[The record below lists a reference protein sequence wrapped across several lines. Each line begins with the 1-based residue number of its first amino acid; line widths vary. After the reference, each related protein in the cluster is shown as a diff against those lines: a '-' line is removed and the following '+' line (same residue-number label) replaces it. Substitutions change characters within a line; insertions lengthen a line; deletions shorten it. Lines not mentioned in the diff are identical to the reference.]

1 MWGAAL
7 SFMHQILKKK
17 KWRQT
22 QILSS
27 TEKPERNTICRQGF
41 QESQKLLR
49 EMNMIGGEAPQNWE
63 VHSLLQL
70 NRLYINATLV
80 LGQGRQRIKQEVHTL
95 CDHQFHVWESVPS
108 MCSHAYTEIYLQE

>member
-17 KWRQT
+17 KKWRQT
-22 QILSS
+22 QIHSS
-27 TEKPERNTICRQGF
+27 TEKQRNAIRRQGF
-41 QESQKLLR
+41 QQSQKLLR
-49 EMNMIGGEAPQNWE
+49 EMNMIGGEASQTWE

-80 LGQGRQRIKQEVHTL
+80 LGQGGQRIKQEVHTL
-95 CDHQFHVWESVPS
+95 CDHQFHHWESVPS